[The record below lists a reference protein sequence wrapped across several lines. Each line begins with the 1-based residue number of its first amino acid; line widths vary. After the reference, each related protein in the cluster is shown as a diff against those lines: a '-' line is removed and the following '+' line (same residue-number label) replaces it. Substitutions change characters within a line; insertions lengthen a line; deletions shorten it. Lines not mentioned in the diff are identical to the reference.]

1 MGWAVEACGVVRRP
15 PPYVVCDRMAALVNT
30 ASAAALPQHGRR
42 VIHALKV
49 QRSYVFAAVEAPHP
63 AV

>member
-15 PPYVVCDRMAALVNT
+15 PHVVCDRMAALINT